1 MSSYCSI
8 EEAWGD
14 NFCKPTKPKKKKVVL
29 DGDDYYRATLPN
41 KRRSKIRP
49 KKYKY
54 TDIYDTHN
62 YYMDNGN
69 INTNTEPYYEK
80 NDFSR
85 GVKRLPNHNG
95 PETRSMLQDIHYPGN
110 DKGEYIGYSSKDL
123 LNYESINDT
132 PVDSYKKTHDDI
144 YECPDDD
151 KLYNTDNESDDEG
164 KDLREEFDNLDI
176 LSKKLDD
183 KLPKSINSSNKENL
197 NNSGNVHNYESSNI
211 INPSNNLYDLILY
224 IFTGVFYLV
233 LCDFIYKLG
242 KKTY

>member
-41 KRRSKIRP
+41 KRRSKTRP

-62 YYMDNGN
+62 YYMDNSN

-80 NDFSR
+80 NNFSR
-85 GVKRLPNHNG
+85 GVRRLPNHNG
-95 PETRSMLQDIHYPGN
+95 PETRSLLQDIHSQEN
-110 DKGEYIGYSSKDL
+110 DKGDYIGYSTKDL
-123 LNYESINDT
+123 LNYESING
-132 PVDSYKKTHDDI
+132 SNKAQDDI

-151 KLYNTDNESDDEG
+151 KLYNTDNESEDED
-164 KDLREEFDNLDI
+164 KELREDFDNLDT
-176 LSKKLDD
+176 LSNKLND
-183 KLPKSINSSNKENL
+183 KLQNDKLQNDIPSSNNPGNY
-197 NNSGNVHNYESSNI
+197 NNSGNVNEGGTI
-211 INPSNNLYDLILY
+211 MNPTNNLYDLILY

>member
-14 NFCKPTKPKKKKVVL
+14 NFCKPTKPKKKRVLL

-41 KRRSKIRP
+41 KRKSKTRP

-54 TDIYDTHN
+54 TDIYDKHN
-62 YYMDNGN
+62 YYMDNSN
-69 INTNTEPYYEK
+69 INTNTEKKKKK
-80 NDFSR
+80 NNFSR
-85 GVKRLPNHNG
+85 GVRRLPNHNG
-95 PETRSMLQDIHYPGN
+95 SETRSLLQDIHSHDN
-110 DKGEYIGYSSKDL
+110 DKGDYIGYSSKDL
-123 LNYESINDT
+123 LNYESIND
-132 PVDSYKKTHDDI
+132 SNKSHDDI

-164 KDLREEFDNLDI
+164 KELREDFDNLDI
-176 LSKKLDD
+176 LSKKLND
-183 KLPKSINSSNKENL
+183 KLQNDISSSNNQENY
-197 NNSGNVHNYESSNI
+197 NSGNVNNESGTI
-211 INPSNNLYDLILY
+211 MNPTNNLYDLILY